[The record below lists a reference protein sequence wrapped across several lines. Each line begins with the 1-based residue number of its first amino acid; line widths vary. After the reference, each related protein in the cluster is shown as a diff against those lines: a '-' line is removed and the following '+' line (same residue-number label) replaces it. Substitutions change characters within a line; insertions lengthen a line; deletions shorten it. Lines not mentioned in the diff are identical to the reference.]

1 MVLQEVYLIVLV
13 FLTNLE
19 KNLNLFTVFPYFEH
33 SLGFPAITNLK
44 RVVSLVFREE
54 GVQMDPNTEHPGKTK
69 IPGIRSSRDRIRKF
83 KFTLF

>member
-13 FLTNLE
+13 FVSHKFRKKSE
-19 KNLNLFTVFPYFEH
+19 FIYRFPYYEH

-54 GVQMDPNTEHPGKTK
+54 GVPGT
-69 IPGIRSSRDRIRKF
+69 RS
-83 KFTLF
+83 TP